1 MSPLNAAEQHIAVI
15 SSLLDEL
22 QVLLE
27 RNPRTDFAEI
37 EADLEGLQDD
47 LADMILTAGFFRR
60 MREVE
65 ATVAQMLTD
74 KYARLELVERH
85 AQRLDLR
92 HDLEPVILA
101 AALTAGWSRGQFDD
115 AWEGRD

>member
-1 MSPLNAAEQHIAVI
+1 MSPLNVAEQHIAVI

-37 EADLEGLQDD
+37 EADLEQLQDD
-47 LADMILTAGFFRR
+47 LADMILTAGFYRR

-65 ATVAQMLTD
+65 ATVAHMLTD

-85 AQRLDLR
+85 AKRLDLR

-115 AWEGRD
+115 VWEGRD